1 MWEEDIPAENSA
13 TQHDG
18 VVEGVDGPSLAGLT
32 VLDVLMT
39 PTDSEPE

>member
-1 MWEEDIPAENSA
+1 MGEEDIPAEDSA
-13 TQHDG
+13 AQYDV

-32 VLDVLMT
+32 VLVVLWT